1 MLEAAAVALVLAA
14 APLRAAPAEPV
25 VRVESR
31 GAAPGE
37 SVLIVVSGQPKSR
50 PPRGTLAGAP
60 LSFWR
65 GRGGAFLALAG
76 FDLDAS
82 TGPARL
88 ELELA
93 GANGVPHFWSQ
104 AVIVEPKAY
113 PTQEVKVEQKYVT
126 PPKDDERR
134 AEAEARLLG
143 KLYAASAP
151 EKLFRGAFQSPI
163 PGALSSRFG
172 ERRVFNGVPKSP
184 HGGADLR
191 ANQGVPIKAAA
202 AGRVALARDLFY
214 SGNTVIVDHGLGLF
228 TIYAHMSRMDVKPG
242 QSVRRGKRLG
252 LVGATGRVSGPHLHW
267 GVKLRGARVD
277 PFSLVEL
284 PLGKY

>member
-1 MLEAAAVALVLAA
+1 MLAA
-14 APLRAAPAEPV
+14 AALAAVLTAGTAWSAPAEPR
-25 VRVESR
+25 VRVETR

-37 SVLIVVSGQPKSR
+37 SVLIVIEGQPKNR
-50 PPRGTLAGAP
+50 PPRGALGGMPLA
-60 LSFWR
+60 FWR
-65 GRGGAFLALAG
+65 GRHGAYLALAG

-88 ELELA
+88 EPELV
-93 GANGVPHFWSQ
+93 GDGGVPHFWSR
-104 AVIVEPKAY
+104 ALVVEPKAY

-126 PPKDDERR
+126 PPKVEELR
-134 AEAEARLLG
+134 AETEARML
-143 KLYAASAP
+143 KKVYDRRTP
-151 EKLFRGAFQSPI
+151 ERLFKGAFLSPI

-172 ERRVFNGVPKSP
+172 ERRIFNGVPKSP

-191 ANQGVPIKAAA
+191 AKLGVPVKAAA
-202 AGRVALARDLFY
+202 GGRVVVAQDLFY
-214 SGNTVIVDHGLGLF
+214 SGNTVILDHGLGLY
-228 TIYAHMSRMDVKPG
+228 TIYAHLSRMDVKPG
-242 QSVRRGKRLG
+242 QAVKQGRRLG

-284 PLGKY
+284 PLGRY